1 MFSLR
6 PTKEVF
12 QLSVLANFAEVFLA
26 KEGHSGPVGI
36 NLLHKIQL
44 PNMSS
49 LYGAMLAGVDYVVMG
64 AGIPRDIPSILD
76 RLSRHDP
83 VEMKI
88 PVEGEEMHKVHFD
101 PQHVFKD
108 LALPTL
114 KRPQFLAI
122 ISAVALA
129 MTLAR
134 KCEGRVDGFVVEGA
148 PAGGHNAP
156 PRGPLHLNTRGEPVY
171 GPRDDADLAGIRA
184 LGLPFWLAGGYSDPE
199 RLKEA
204 LAQGAAGVQVGTA
217 FAFCEESG
225 MADAV
230 KRDIIAMARRGE
242 VDIFTDPTASPT
254 KFPFKVVRLKGSM
267 SEPEVY
273 AKRSRVCDLGYLR
286 TAYRRPAGGIGYRC
300 AAELPANFVRKGGH
314 QEETV
319 GRKCLCN
326 GLLSAIG
333 LAQIQS
339 DLTVEAPLITSGED
353 LKTLSRFLKGD
364 SPSYTAKDVLDHIL
378 GKTAAELPA

>member
-1 MFSLR
+1 M
-6 PTKEVF
+6 
-12 QLSVLANFAEVFLA
+12 EVFLS
-26 KEGHSGPVGI
+26 KEGHHGLVGI
-36 NLLHKIQL
+36 NLLHKIQF

-76 RLSRHDP
+76 RLSRHEP

-88 PVEGEEMHKVHFD
+88 PVEGAAAEEAHKIHFD
-101 PQHVFKD
+101 PRQVFKG
-108 LALPTL
+108 LALPPL

-134 KCEGRVDGFVVEGA
+134 KCEGHVDGFIVEGA
-148 PAGGHNAP
+148 LAGGHNAP
-156 PRGPLHLNTRGEPVY
+156 PRGPLHLNTRGDPVY
-171 GPRDDADLAGIRA
+171 GPRDDADLEGIRA
-184 LGLPFWLAGGYSDPE
+184 IGLPFWLAGGFSDAE
-199 RLKEA
+199 RLKA
-204 LAQGAAGVQVGTA
+204 ARAQGAAGVQVGTA
-217 FAFCEESG
+217 FAFCQESG
-225 MADAV
+225 MAEAV
-230 KRDIIAMARRGE
+230 KQGVIEMAKRGD
-242 VDIFTDPTASPT
+242 VDIFTDPIASPT

-273 AKRSRVCDLGYLR
+273 ARRNRVCDLGYLR
-286 TAYRRPAGGIGYRC
+286 TAYRRPDGGIGYRC
-300 AAELPANFVRKGGH
+300 AAELPANYARKGGRK
-314 QEETV
+314 EESA

-339 DLTVEAPLITSGED
+339 DMTVEAPLVTSGED

-364 SPSYTAKDVLDHIL
+364 AQSYSAQDVLDHIL
-378 GKTAAELPA
+378 QV